1 MLILLACVTTETQT
15 LDDSLP
21 ASLSYDERAPE
32 FSLPDVNASSIT
44 AGLDVGPG
52 DVRGLVSAWYFGH
65 AT

>member
-1 MLILLACVTTETQT
+1 MLFLFACVTTETQT

-21 ASLSYDERAPE
+21 GTLSYDEVVSD
-32 FSLPDVNASSIT
+32 FSLEDVNASSIT

-52 DVRGLVSAWYFGH
+52 DLRGLVSAWYFGH